1 MAILIQEYAAQV
13 NLQMAW
19 LNTVT
24 VHHIPNRS
32 KRATAYHEAG
42 HAVIHLLFGG
52 WRVREMTIVAKSED
66 NYQGYCDYYIEKKL
80 SWQQEA
86 ISFLAGPIAE
96 LLTGSVYAEG
106 TTCDWR
112 SSMTRVKWI
121 MEDDGR
127 WSEDLEANDMQ
138 QSMKKVLDPLLS
150 ETQKLVQ
157 ENRELIE
164 AIATELIKY
173 ETLSENRIKE
183 LFQAHKQ

>member
-1 MAILIQEYAAQV
+1 
-13 NLQMAW
+13 
-19 LNTVT
+19 
-24 VHHIPNRS
+24 
-32 KRATAYHEAG
+32 
-42 HAVIHLLFGG
+42 
-52 WRVREMTIVAKSED
+52 
-66 NYQGYCDYYIEKKL
+66 
-80 SWQQEA
+80 
-86 ISFLAGPIAE
+86 
-96 LLTGSVYAEG
+96 
-106 TTCDWR
+106 
-112 SSMTRVKWI
+112 